1 MSSLVFN
8 VVSCLGTVE
17 SPVSLAERDA
27 EPDRAVILSR
37 SYEIIVEDFWDAV
50 IDNERLPR

>member
-1 MSSLVFN
+1 M
-8 VVSCLGTVE
+8 
-17 SPVSLAERDA
+17 SLAERDA

-50 IDNERLPR
+50 TNNERLPR